1 MNNNFLEVAISAINT
16 IHEMNEE
23 CERDFDCAYEENFP
37 ANAFREITINGKKYK
52 MKIEIELKEI

>member
-23 CERDFDCAYEENFP
+23 CEKDFNCAYEENFP
-37 ANAFREITINGKKYK
+37 AYAFREVTINDKKYRI
-52 MKIEIELKEI
+52 KIEIELKEI